1 MPTGP
6 EPPTSELPPSV
17 VRVVEAAQSLG
28 LAIKPMLMQASTR
41 TAQDAALACGC
52 DVGQI
57 VKSLLFVGSDSG
69 RSYLLLVS
77 GANRADETAMA
88 QILGEKLKRP
98 DAEAV
103 RAITGFSIGGVPPFG
118 HLQRS
123 PVLLDEALLAF
134 DVVWAAAGHPHAVF
148 PIAPTSLARA
158 TDAKV
163 AKMG

>member
-17 VRVVEAAQSLG
+17 MRVVEAAQSLG

-52 DVGQI
+52 DVAQI

-69 RSYLLLVS
+69 GSYLLLVS
-77 GANRADETAMA
+77 GANRADECAVA
-88 QILGEKLKRP
+88 QILGETLKRP
-98 DAEAV
+98 NAETV

-118 HLQRS
+118 HLQPS

-148 PIAPTSLARA
+148 PIPPRSLARA
-158 TDAKV
+158 TEAKV
-163 AKMG
+163 AKMA

>member
-1 MPTGP
+1 
-6 EPPTSELPPSV
+6 
-17 VRVVEAAQSLG
+17 
-28 LAIKPMLMQASTR
+28 MLMQASTR

-52 DVGQI
+52 DVAQI

-77 GANRADETAMA
+77 GANRADERAMA
-88 QILGEKLKRP
+88 HILGEPLTRP
-98 DAEAV
+98 NAEAV
-103 RAITGFSIGGVPPFG
+103 RTITSFSIGGVPPFG
-118 HLQRS
+118 HSQPS
-123 PVLLDEALLAF
+123 PVVLDEALLAF

-163 AKMG
+163 AKMA